1 MANHKSSIKRIRQ
14 EEKRK
19 LHNRYYAKTMRN
31 AVKKLRATTDKAEAV
46 ALFPNVQKMLD
57 KLAITGNPCA
67 IASIITR
74 PNPSQRELSTYI
86 LECA

>member
-14 EEKRK
+14 EEKRR

-31 AVKKLRATTDKAEAV
+31 AVKKLRATTDKAEAI

-57 KLAITGNPCA
+57 ELAKRNIIHKNKAANLKSKLAAHIGKLA
-67 IASIITR
+67 
-74 PNPSQRELSTYI
+74 
-86 LECA
+86 

>member
-14 EEKRK
+14 EEKRR

-31 AVKKLRATTDKAEAV
+31 AVKKLRATTDKAEAI

-57 KLAITGNPCA
+57 KLAKRN
-67 IASIITR
+67 IIHK
-74 PNPSQRELSTYI
+74 NKAADLKSKLAAHI
-86 LECA
+86 GKLA

>member
-14 EEKRK
+14 EEKRR

-31 AVKKLRATTDKAEAV
+31 AVKKLRATTDRAEAI

-57 KLAITGNPCA
+57 KLAKRN
-67 IASIITR
+67 IIHK
-74 PNPSQRELSTYI
+74 NKAANLKSKLAAHI
-86 LECA
+86 GKLA